1 MVGRPYLL
9 RMSAKKLRTIEN
21 GTASFLDELSWR
33 GMVYQH
39 TDGLADALAT
49 KELSAYAGFD
59 PTASSLHVGHLVPVM
74 GLAHLQRA
82 GHRPIALVGG
92 GTGMIGDPSGKTAE
106 RQLVSVE
113 EIEENSRAIGKQLEH
128 FLDFSGAKAARMR
141 DNAVWLRP
149 LKAVEF
155 MRDIGKHFTVNYML
169 AKDSVK
175 SRIEGGISFTEF
187 SYMLLQAYDFLELH
201 RREGVTL
208 QIGGSD
214 QWGNIT
220 AGLELIRRVEGKTA
234 HALTMPLVTTAS
246 GSKFGKTEAGAVW
259 LDPARTS
266 PYRFY
271 QYWINVDDRDAGKY
285 LRLFTLLP
293 REEIEALDKLTES
306 APEKRG
312 AQQALAREVTARVHG
327 NEAAQLAEEVSK
339 VLFGKADPKALTEPV
354 LRALSEEV
362 PFAEKSETSGVLD
375 ALVALKL
382 AASKSAARRLV
393 EQGGVYVNGERVSA
407 DTDLASTKPLAGG
420 YHLLRK
426 GARDYGLIRGGT
438 KK

>member
-1 MVGRPYLL
+1 MHSKNSL
-9 RMSAKKLRTIEN
+9 
-21 GTASFLDELSWR
+21 LDELSWR

-49 KELSAYAGFD
+49 GELSAYAGFD
-59 PTASSLHVGHLVPVM
+59 PTAPSLHVGHLVPVM

-113 EIEENSRAIGKQLEH
+113 EIEENSRAIEKQLER
-128 FLDFSGAKAARMR
+128 FLDVKGPKAARMR
-141 DNAVWLRP
+141 DNAAWLRP

-155 MRDIGKHFTVNYML
+155 MRDVGKHFTVNYML
-169 AKDSVK
+169 AKDSVQ

-187 SYMLLQAYDFLELH
+187 SYMLLQAYDFLELS

-220 AGLELIRRVEGKTA
+220 AGLELIRRVDGKTA

-259 LDPARTS
+259 LDPKRTS
-266 PYRFY
+266 PYKFY
-271 QYWINVDDRDAGKY
+271 QYWINVDDRDTGKY
-285 LRLFTLLP
+285 LRLFTLMS
-293 REEIEALDKLTES
+293 RKEIEALDQSISS
-306 APEKRG
+306 APEKRE
-312 AQQALAREVTARVHG
+312 AQQALAREVTGRVHG
-327 NEAAQLAEEVSK
+327 EEAARVAEEVSRL
-339 VLFGKADPKALTEPV
+339 LFGKADPASLTEPV

-362 PFAEKSETSGVLD
+362 PFAESRDVPALLD
-375 ALVALKL
+375 ALVTLKL
-382 AASKSAARRLV
+382 AASRSAARRLV
-393 EQGGVYVNGERVSA
+393 EQGGVYVNGQRASA
-407 DTDLASTKPLAGG
+407 DTDLAATKALAGR
-420 YHLLRK
+420 YFLLRK
-426 GARDYGLIRGGT
+426 GARDYGLILSG
-438 KK
+438 K

>member
-1 MVGRPYLL
+1 MVGRPYLP
-9 RMSAKKLRTIEN
+9 RMHSKNSLLE
-21 GTASFLDELSWR
+21 ELSWR

-39 TDGLADALAT
+39 TDGLPEALAT
-49 KELSAYAGFD
+49 GQLSAYAGFD
-59 PTASSLHVGHLVPVM
+59 PTASSLHVGSLVPVM

-92 GTGMIGDPSGKTAE
+92 GTGMIGDPSGKAAE

-113 EIEENSRAIGKQLEH
+113 EIEKNSRALEKQLRR
-128 FLDFSGAKAARMR
+128 FLDFEGKNAARMR
-141 DNAVWLRP
+141 DNAEWLRP
-149 LKAVEF
+149 LKAIEF
-155 MRDIGKHFTVNYML
+155 MRDVGKHFTVNYML
-169 AKDSVK
+169 AKDSVQ

-187 SYMLLQAYDFLELH
+187 SYMLLQAYDFLELS

-246 GSKFGKTEAGAVW
+246 GSKFGKTEEGAVW

-266 PYRFY
+266 PYKFY

-293 REEIEALDKLTES
+293 RQEIEALEKLIAS
-306 APEKRG
+306 APEKRE

-327 NEAAQLAEEVSK
+327 DEAARVAEEVSR
-339 VLFGKADPKALTEPV
+339 VLFGKADPTSLTEPV
-354 LRALSEEV
+354 LLALSEEV
-362 PFAEKSETSGVLD
+362 PFAEAPETPGLLD
-375 ALVALKL
+375 ALVTLKL

-393 EQGGVYVNGERVSA
+393 EQGGVTVNGQRAGA

-420 YHLLRK
+420 YHLVRK
-426 GARDYGLIRGGT
+426 GARDYGLIRQR
-438 KK
+438 